1 MPSPF
6 VYTVLFLVIFCFC
19 NGQFN
24 TENWLHPFQYD
35 TAPLDT
41 GSYIQIHNNTHIGLI
56 QFDDSLNLYQ
66 LTFTI
71 KGQKNFASG
80 LVYFNHNNFQSI
92 IDYSQTDY
100 GLSFHNRYFK
110 TGVGYIIQKEK
121 LTAALGITGYSN
133 LKGISPSFSL
143 GIEFFPW
150 LKGKA
155 GRELS
160 QKPFNLNMHYSDFDY
175 ILESTFTEHDIT
187 NYEFEVSSK
196 LGEIKYGFRDD
207 DWKVSGDNSI
217 QSELDFE
224 IGVSRTQTLRGE
236 LLFSKKQKII
246 LDVSNQ
252 FDITKFDL
260 LNNTKH
266 SFFKVNK
273 FSSENYK
280 ITINYQF
287 HSLGNIWN
295 LGLLQQRLTLLMSNR
310 IRPSRV
316 STDFESFYNS
326 AAILN
331 NKNTGELI
339 QRGVSLNLHPE
350 IEKTIIPNFQFDWIS
365 DSYDINLITNSL
377 SLLGGIPDFYDDQ
390 ELNIIRK
397 DAIIL
402 SSGFNLKQNKWGLQM
417 DFSQHIPYNIKVRE
431 VYPHKPVDDKTG
443 SYGGG
448 LFHFTL
454 TRFLD

>member
-6 VYTVLFLVIFCFC
+6 VYTVLFLVIFSFC
-19 NGQFN
+19 DGQFN
-24 TENWLHPFQYD
+24 TEYWLHPFQNN
-35 TAPLDT
+35 TAPIDT

-155 GRELS
+155 GREVS
-160 QKPFNLNMHYSDFDY
+160 QRPFNLNMHYSDFDY
-175 ILESTFTEHDIT
+175 ILESTFTLHDIT

-236 LLFSKKQKII
+236 LLLSKKQKII

-252 FDITKFDL
+252 LDITKIDF
-260 LNNTKH
+260 LNNSEN

-273 FSSENYK
+273 FNSKNFK
-280 ITINYQF
+280 IALNYQF
-287 HSLGNIWN
+287 QSSDYIWN
-295 LGLLQQRLTLLMSNR
+295 LEFLQQQLTLLISNR
-310 IRPSRV
+310 IRPFRV
-316 STDFESFYNS
+316 SSDLESFYNS

-402 SSGFNLKQNKWGLQM
+402 SFGINLKQNNWRIETA
-417 DFSQHIPYNIKVRE
+417 FSQHIPYNIKVRK
-431 VYPHKPVDDKTG
+431 VYSQEPSDDKTR

-448 LFHFTL
+448 LFNL
-454 TRFLD
+454 SITRLLY